1 MGRRPLAKPAATD
14 GCGVAVNAAF
24 EPRFEGAPVPR
35 PWMRGPRDLRIDLLR
50 GLAMAIVV
58 VDHLP
63 VPSHFAALTVER
75 IGVVTGAELF
85 VALSGLA
92 VGMAHRHRIARAGWL
107 ASTSALI
114 RRALMLYVVVV
125 AVALLAAL
133 WATVP
138 GFHGQVLTTWSDES
152 GRSFQVVE
160 ARPWASPEALA
171 GVLRME
177 SSPWQFN
184 IIGLYVVLLLLAP
197 LALRALAAGRAG
209 WLLAGSLAL
218 HMWAVTIG
226 VRLSDAAFETPF
238 PLLVWQFPFVCGLVG
253 GFRHVELTAFAGTSA
268 GRALRWFC
276 VICAAVFAAYAW
288 NNPWPVAP
296 YRHVHPVLRLHIVPE
311 AWFNAIYAG
320 FFRERTWFGP
330 GRLLNT
336 AVLLVAALDLLRL
349 QWLALARGLGWWA
362 LPVGQKTLVVFVA
375 HLALLPLVDAL
386 APYLPARMLAF
397 TALHAAVLL
406 VLWGVA
412 RMTLRLSGRRPGPP
426 AAKPVNR
433 LDRASSLP
441 PPRSPAGP

>member
-1 MGRRPLAKPAATD
+1 MGCRPAAKRASTD
-14 GCGVAVNAAF
+14 GRGVVLNA
-24 EPRFEGAPVPR
+24 RFVPGFAGAPVSR
-35 PWMRGPRDLRIDLLR
+35 PWMCGPRDLRIDLLR

-58 VDHLP
+58 VNHLP
-63 VPSHFAALTVER
+63 VPSLFAALTVER

-92 VGMAHRHRIARAGWL
+92 VGMAHRHRIERAGWL
-107 ASTSALI
+107 ASTSALL
-114 RRALMLYVVVV
+114 RRALTLYVVVV

-138 GFHGQVLTTWSDES
+138 VPHGQVLTTWSDES

-160 ARPWASPEALA
+160 ARPWASAEALA

-184 IIGLYVVLLLLAP
+184 IVGLYVVLLLLAP

-218 HMWAVTIG
+218 YAWGASAGI
-226 VRLSDAAFETPF
+226 RWSDAAFEKPF

-253 GFRHVELTAFAGTSA
+253 GFRHAELAAFAGTPA

-276 VICAAVFAAYAW
+276 VICAAAFAFYAW

-296 YRHVHPVLRLHIVPE
+296 YRHVPAALRLHVVPQE
-311 AWFNAIYAG
+311 WFNAIYAT

-336 AVLLVAALDLLRL
+336 AVLLVVALDLLRL
-349 QWLALARGLGWWA
+349 RWAALARGLGWWA
-362 LPVGQKTLVVFVA
+362 LPVGQTTLVVFVA

-386 APYLPARMLAF
+386 APHLPARRLAF

-406 VLWGVA
+406 VLMGVA
-412 RMTLRLSGRRPGPP
+412 HTALRLSGRRSGPRP
-426 AAKPVNR
+426 AKAVHR
-433 LDRASSLP
+433 LDPAPSLP
-441 PPRSPAGP
+441 PPRSTAGP